1 VSLTP
6 DTDAPV
12 EHRQTIATRAVCDD
26 GLPGPGATIRY
37 RRECSCKYRGTWL
50 RNPEKVAPCPRA
62 QEVR

>member
-1 VSLTP
+1 MTP

-12 EHRQTIATRAVCDD
+12 EHRQTIQTAHLSTPTA
-26 GLPGPGATIRY
+26 LSSPLLY
-37 RRECSCKYRGTWL
+37 RRACTCNYRGVWL